1 MSKLYLKY
9 MELKKANPE
18 PVYLFKV
25 GIFYIALAEDATK
38 LSENLKLNIGKL
50 NEEVIKVGFP
60 VSSRERYI
68 RLLET
73 LSIPFQFVD
82 STYGVIE
89 NYSDYSNNEKL
100 KSMISK
106 ILSIDFDNLTFKEA
120 FEFLMSAQK
129 ELSVIYPKEEKT
141 N

>member
-9 MELKKANPE
+9 MELKKANPT

-60 VSSRERYI
+60 VSSRERYV
-68 RLLET
+68 RLLEA

-89 NYSDYSNNEKL
+89 NYSDYANNEKL
-100 KSMISK
+100 KAIVANV
-106 ILSIDFDNLTFKEA
+106 LSLDFDNLTFKDS
-120 FEFLMSAQK
+120 FEILCDMQK
-129 ELSVIYPKEEKT
+129 QLLEIYPNNVK
-141 N
+141 

>member
-89 NYSDYSNNEKL
+89 NYSDYANNEKL
-100 KSMISK
+100 KAIVANV
-106 ILSIDFDNLTFKEA
+106 LSLDFDNLTFKDS
-120 FEFLMSAQK
+120 FEILCDIQK
-129 ELSVIYPKEEKT
+129 QLLEIYPNNVK
-141 N
+141 

>member
-89 NYSDYSNNEKL
+89 NYSDYANNEKL
-100 KSMISK
+100 KAIVANV
-106 ILSIDFDNLTFKEA
+106 LSLDFDNLTFKDS
-120 FEFLMSAQK
+120 FEILCDMQK
-129 ELSVIYPKEEKT
+129 QLLEIYPNNVK
-141 N
+141 